1 MARGTWIW
9 ATVAAVLLA
18 TAGVAQALSPEEVIK
33 LKKAGVSDETIRM
46 MMEQERGQR
55 KDSGWTQGSPV
66 RETDDM
72 VIYGAGQNSAE
83 DARRMEERER
93 RKEDQSMR
101 MLPGIIMDQRGQ
113 PAGGQTSQPASG
125 QTQ

>member
-113 PAGGQTSQPASG
+113 PASGQTSQPASG